1 MLSNLGILFVILT
14 LGLSL
19 VIIYNSFLELK
30 SSSDKIKKKIY
41 QLSLFQVTFSILS
54 FFSLILAFVISDLSV
69 LNVYENSHTSK
80 PLIYKISAAWG
91 NHEGS
96 LLLWTNILVLFS
108 YLFLIYNSKHGKEF
122 RLYTLI
128 FQNLLILGFLF
139 FLLINSNPFSL
150 IYPAPIEGLGLNP
163 ILQDPALAIH
173 PPLLYIGFVGSSI
186 YFSAAMA
193 SLVTAYRGKL
203 FAKSIKTWVLISW
216 CFQTLGIIAGSIWA
230 YYELGWGGFWFWD
243 PVENSSL
250 MPWFAITA
258 LMHSIIVL
266 EKRDT
271 LYFWVIILCL
281 STFVLSVMG
290 TFLVRSGILNSVH
303 TFASDPSRGLYILV
317 FLSLMIF
324 SSLIIFFKNYEKKSY
339 NFKLN
344 SKETFVLVNNWFMVF
359 FLAAVLVGTIY
370 PIFLDVISEVK
381 ISVGP
386 PFFNIVIIPLV
397 IPLLIFMAIGPQSSW
412 TEKKLENTTK
422 VVLIFVLATI
432 INFVIFYNF
441 GTYSVLSNLIFISS
455 IFLIFYSLLDM
466 AESFK
471 KQINYKFSR
480 IISHLGFGLLIFFI
494 GINHN
499 YSIEEDFN
507 IKVGETKKIK
517 GYNIFFNSI
526 DVKENKNYKS
536 VAGNFKL
543 LNTKNNL
550 TEYLKPEI
558 RIYSHPETLTYEAS
572 IKTKVTTDTYL
583 TMSNISRSENYN
595 IKFQNKPFMIW
606 IWISALMIALGGFLQ
621 LFKRKKNEN

>member
-19 VIIYNSFLELK
+19 VIIYNSFSELK

-69 LNVYENSHTSK
+69 LNFYENSHTSK

-173 PPLLYIGFVGSSI
+173 PPLLYIG
-186 YFSAAMA
+186 
-193 SLVTAYRGKL
+193 
-203 FAKSIKTWVLISW
+203 
-216 CFQTLGIIAGSIWA
+216 IAGSIWA

>member
-1 MLSNLGILFVILT
+1 
-14 LGLSL
+14 
-19 VIIYNSFLELK
+19 
-30 SSSDKIKKKIY
+30 
-41 QLSLFQVTFSILS
+41 
-54 FFSLILAFVISDLSV
+54 
-69 LNVYENSHTSK
+69 
-80 PLIYKISAAWG
+80 
-91 NHEGS
+91 
-96 LLLWTNILVLFS
+96 
-108 YLFLIYNSKHGKEF
+108 
-122 RLYTLI
+122 
-128 FQNLLILGFLF
+128 
-139 FLLINSNPFSL
+139 
-150 IYPAPIEGLGLNP
+150 
-163 ILQDPALAIH
+163 
-173 PPLLYIGFVGSSI
+173 
-186 YFSAAMA
+186 
-193 SLVTAYRGKL
+193 
-203 FAKSIKTWVLISW
+203 
-216 CFQTLGIIAGSIWA
+216 
-230 YYELGWGGFWFWD
+230 
-243 PVENSSL
+243 
-250 MPWFAITA
+250 
-258 LMHSIIVL
+258 
-266 EKRDT
+266 
-271 LYFWVIILCL
+271 
-281 STFVLSVMG
+281 
-290 TFLVRSGILNSVH
+290 
-303 TFASDPSRGLYILV
+303 
-317 FLSLMIF
+317 
-324 SSLIIFFKNYEKKSY
+324 
-339 NFKLN
+339 
-344 SKETFVLVNNWFMVF
+344 
-359 FLAAVLVGTIY
+359 
-370 PIFLDVISEVK
+370 
-381 ISVGP
+381 
-386 PFFNIVIIPLV
+386 
-397 IPLLIFMAIGPQSSW
+397 MAIGPQSSW